1 MSIDPKNTKI
11 NVNNNENV
19 IDTNFNKWLQGI
31 PYEVAFWQ
39 SYYGNKKRRK
49 DLFGWSMFNKP
60 CVLDDFDIE
69 TYIRN
74 CKSLDPRLLDVGCAL
89 SYAFGNIIDGKQANV
104 SYVDPLAPFY
114 NQILKRHKVDRPYI
128 TFGMIESLSA
138 FFDKDSIDFIHVRN
152 ALDHCANPL
161 QGIIQCLICLKIGGV
176 LYLNHFVNE
185 AENEG
190 YRGFH
195 QFNISIE
202 NGQLI
207 LWNKNSHINVTEFCK
222 SFATVKTSITQAG
235 RIVAVITKTA
245 DIPADLDQSEQNAL
259 NMSKIMISTVEYF
272 HSFSNSVNY
281 QLKRLVSTIGH
292 RTMRLLPYSLL
303 NIIKRLAGR

>member
-1 MSIDPKNTKI
+1 MNIDPGIQRSI
-11 NVNNNENV
+11 NSEDV

-39 SYYGNKKRRK
+39 SYYGNKRRRK
-49 DLFGWSMFNKP
+49 DLFEWSMFNKP
-60 CVLDDFDIE
+60 CLLDDFDIE
-69 TYIRN
+69 NYIKN
-74 CKSLDPRLLDVGCAL
+74 CKSPNPRLLDVGCAL
-89 SYAFGNIIDGKQANV
+89 SYVFGNIINGKQANV

-114 NQILKRHKVDRPYI
+114 NQILKRYKINRPYI

-138 FFDKDSIDFIHVRN
+138 SFDKNSIDFIHVRN

-195 QFNISIE
+195 QFNISSVDQ
-202 NGQLI
+202 QLVI
-207 LWNKNSHINVTEFCK
+207 WNKNTRVNVTEFCK
-222 SFATVKTSITQAG
+222 DFATVETSITQFG

-245 DIPADLDQSEQNAL
+245 NIPSDLDHSEQNAS
-259 NMSKIMISTVEYF
+259 NMAKIMISTVEYF
-272 HSFSNSVNY
+272 HSFSHSFNY
-281 QLKRLVSTIGH
+281 QLKRLISTIGH
-292 RTMRLLPYSLL
+292 RTMRILPYSFL
-303 NIIKRLAGR
+303 NTIKHLVGHK